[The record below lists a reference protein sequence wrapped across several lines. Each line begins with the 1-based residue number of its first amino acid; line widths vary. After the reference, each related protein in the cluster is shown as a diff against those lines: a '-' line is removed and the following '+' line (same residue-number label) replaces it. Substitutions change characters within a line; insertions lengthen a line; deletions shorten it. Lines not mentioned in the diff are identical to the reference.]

1 MGCSGVSVVLVSAES
16 GIGKTDDYRLKTQ
29 YLQETIVSDGEEKQH
44 KFLQNDPRS
53 FKDIYVD
60 KIRF

>member
-16 GIGKTDDYRLKTQ
+16 GTGKTDDYRLQTQ
-29 YLQETIVSDGEEKQH
+29 YLQEAVSDGGEKQH

-53 FKDIYVD
+53 FEDIHVD
-60 KIRF
+60 KIRI